1 MVHNVCRTLFNNN
14 SISQYKLLCGRVGAW
29 LKDKWS
35 PSYNSVKDKLY
46 SLYLYSYLVNSYSED
61 VSSIADHSSSPK
73 DLSLRITNDGYVTG
87 DFQMD
92 MPPMKA
98 VLIDPY
104 SG

>member
-1 MVHNVCRTLFNNN
+1 M
-14 SISQYKLLCGRVGAW
+14 
-29 LKDKWS
+29 
-35 PSYNSVKDKLY
+35 
-46 SLYLYSYLVNSYSED
+46 YLINSYSKD
-61 VSSIADHSSSPK
+61 VSSIADHSSGPK
-73 DLSLRITNDGYVTG
+73 DLSLRITNDGYLTG